1 MNIKKIFRNLVV
13 LDLSLFLL
21 MIPIL
26 IYQSQSVVNFN
37 NENQIQNEVIFDIIL
52 VIWLIAFLVCLYFL
66 YNFKSF
72 GKQLYFFLFILG
84 IVLNLMSG
92 PVAFGAVFYIV
103 DGLSWT
109 NSGAI
114 LCLLYFSPI
123 KKEFDKKS

>member
-1 MNIKKIFRNLVV
+1 MNIKKIFRNLIV
-13 LDLSLFLL
+13 LDLFLFFL
-21 MIPIL
+21 MIPIA
-26 IYQSQSVVNFN
+26 IYESQSVVNFN
-37 NENQIQNEVIFDIIL
+37 NENQIQVGSIFDIIL
-52 VIWLIAFLVCLYFL
+52 VVWLITTLVCLYFL

-84 IVLNLMSG
+84 IVLNLISG

-109 NSGAI
+109 NGGAI

-123 KKEFDKKS
+123 KKEFDKKT

>member
-13 LDLSLFLL
+13 LDLFLFLV
-21 MIPIL
+21 MIPIF
-26 IYQSQSVVNFN
+26 IYESQSVVSFN
-37 NENQIQNEVIFDIIL
+37 NENQIQMGGISEVIS
-52 VIWLIAFLVCLYFL
+52 VIWLIALLVCLYFL

-72 GKQLYFFLFILG
+72 GKQLYFFLFSLG

-92 PVAFGAVFYIV
+92 PIAFGAVFYIV
-103 DGLSWT
+103 DGLSWA

>member
-37 NENQIQNEVIFDIIL
+37 NENQIQNGVIFDIIL
-52 VIWLIAFLVCLYFL
+52 VIWLIALLVCLSFL

-72 GKQLYFFLFILG
+72 GKI
-84 IVLNLMSG
+84 
-92 PVAFGAVFYIV
+92 
-103 DGLSWT
+103 
-109 NSGAI
+109 
-114 LCLLYFSPI
+114 
-123 KKEFDKKS
+123 

>member
-21 MIPIL
+21 MIPIA

-37 NENQIQNEVIFDIIL
+37 NENQIQIGDIFDIIT
-52 VIWLIAFLVCLYFL
+52 VIWLIAILVCLYFL

-72 GKQLYFFLFILG
+72 GKQLYFFLLVLG
-84 IVLNLMSG
+84 IVLSLIDG
-92 PVAFGAVFYIV
+92 PVAFGAVFYVV
-103 DGLSWT
+103 DGLSWA

-114 LCLLYFSPI
+114 MCLLYFSPI
-123 KKEFDKKS
+123 KKEFDKK